1 MFWSRDQN
9 SCLLGT
15 KVLPMRTKQPFNWYE
30 WFWSIDQNSRLI
42 GANVLVKISKQ
53 PFIWCECFGQ

>member
-1 MFWSRDQN
+1 MFWSIYQN
-9 SCLLGT
+9 SCLFGAN
-15 KVLPMRTKQPFNWYE
+15 VLPMRSKQPFNWYE

-53 PFIWCECFGQ
+53 PFNWCECFGQ